1 MPKSQERREGRMVGE
16 REGRGINMDKNRA
29 IEETRY
35 IEKGER
41 KRERVNEENEDP
53 VEIGREI

>member
-41 KRERVNEENEDP
+41 KRE
-53 VEIGREI
+53 GK